1 MKTLDEVIKALELCT
16 SPVLEDGCIHGC
28 PYSDLTNECA
38 CDYNAIPQMQK
49 DALHYLKEYREHLK
63 WQAYEEYCLA
73 EEKKKIKQAY
83 EQGYA
88 QAKHD
93 DEVSRSWEESYR
105 QSQMP
110 WNHYTEMG
118 G

>member
-1 MKTLDEVIKALELCT
+1 MKTLDEVIAMMEYEA
-16 SPVLEDGCIHGC
+16 S
-28 PYSDLTNECA
+28 
-38 CDYNAIPQMQK
+38 YNSEEQGNHDA
-49 DALHYLKEYREHLK
+49 DALHYLKEYHEHLK
-63 WQAYEEYCLA
+63 WQAYEEHCLIEEKKKIKAEEKKKIKA

>member
-1 MKTLDEVIKALELCT
+1 MKTLDEVITALDICKNFSYCT
-16 SPVLEDGCIHGC
+16 HPQKGEC
-28 PYSDLTNECA
+28 PYLNEDNSCVQDDL
-38 CDYNAIPQMQK
+38 YK
-49 DALHYLKEYREHLK
+49 DALHYLKEYHEHLK
-63 WQAYEEYCLA
+63 WQAYEENCLA

-83 EQGYA
+83 EQGYT

-93 DEVSRSWEESYR
+93 DEVARRWAESYR

-110 WNHYTEMG
+110 WNQGYCEMG

>member
-1 MKTLDEVIKALELCT
+1 METLDEVIATMEYEA
-16 SPVLEDGCIHGC
+16 S
-28 PYSDLTNECA
+28 
-38 CDYNAIPQMQK
+38 YNSGEQRIYDA
-49 DALHYLKEYREHLK
+49 DALHYLKEYHEHLK
-63 WQAYEEYCLA
+63 WQAYEEHSLVEEKKKIKA

>member
-1 MKTLDEVIKALELCT
+1 MKTIDEVINALEICGHDEF
-16 SPVLEDGCIHGC
+16 PKC
-28 PYSDLTNECA
+28 PYFDKEHWRCCEDHMRSIYPLKT
-38 CDYNAIPQMQK
+38 
-49 DALHYLKEYREHLK
+49 DALHYLKEYHEHLK
-63 WQAYEEYCLA
+63 WQAYEEHCLA

>member
-1 MKTLDEVIKALELCT
+1 MKTLDEVIEAME
-16 SPVLEDGCIHGC
+16 
-28 PYSDLTNECA
+28 A
-38 CDYNAIPQMQK
+38 CLNDSCRTPSVCETCSYTDPDSCCGLDEMNR
-49 DALHYLKEYREHLK
+49 DALHYLKEYHEYLK
-63 WQAYEEYCLA
+63 WQAHEKHCLA

-93 DEVSRSWEESYR
+93 DEVNRRWEESYR

-110 WNHYTEMG
+110 WNKGYCEMG

>member
-1 MKTLDEVIKALELCT
+1 MKTLDEVIKAFEYT
-16 SPVLEDGCIHGC
+16 YENDPTAWTYGV
-28 PYSDLTNECA
+28 
-38 CDYNAIPQMQK
+38 
-49 DALHYLKEYREHLK
+49 DALHYLKEYQEHLK
-63 WQAYEEYCLA
+63 WQAYEEHCLA

-83 EQGYA
+83 EQWYT

-93 DEVSRSWEESYR
+93 DEVSRRWEKSYR

-110 WNHYTEMG
+110 WNQGYCEMG

>member
-1 MKTLDEVIKALELCT
+1 MKTLDEVIQEFENREMF
-16 SPVLEDGCIHGC
+16 VQYYMQDGSQ
-28 PYSDLTNECA
+28 YSS
-38 CDYNAIPQMQK
+38 
-49 DALHYLKEYREHLK
+49 DALHYLKEYHEHLK
-63 WQAYEEYCLA
+63 HCLT

-93 DEVSRSWEESYR
+93 DEVSRKWEESYR

>member
-1 MKTLDEVIKALELCT
+1 MKMLDEVIEELRDQMGLGD
-16 SPVLEDGCIHGC
+16 PVI
-28 PYSDLTNECA
+28 A
-38 CDYNAIPQMQK
+38 
-49 DALHYLKEYREHLK
+49 DALYYLKEYCEHLK
-63 WQAYEEYCLA
+63 WQAYEEHCLA

-93 DEVSRSWEESYR
+93 DEVDRNWEESYR

>member
-1 MKTLDEVIKALELCT
+1 MKTLDEVIKAWEICDET
-16 SPVLEDGCIHGC
+16 VTANCPDC
-28 PYSDLTNECA
+28 PYNIDCENVPGEDLKADT
-38 CDYNAIPQMQK
+38 
-49 DALHYLKEYREHLK
+49 LHYLKEYNEHLK
-63 WQAYEEYCLA
+63 WEAYEEHCLT

-88 QAKHD
+88 QAKQD
-93 DEVSRSWEESYR
+93 DEVSRRWEESYR

-110 WNHYTEMG
+110 WNQGYCEMG

>member
-1 MKTLDEVIKALELCT
+1 MERETIKTLDEVIATMEYEA
-16 SPVLEDGCIHGC
+16 S
-28 PYSDLTNECA
+28 
-38 CDYNAIPQMQK
+38 YNNGEQRSYDA

-63 WQAYEEYCLA
+63 WQTYEEHCLA
-73 EEKKKIKQAY
+73 EDKKKIKQAY

>member
-1 MKTLDEVIKALELCT
+1 MKTLNEVIKSLE
-16 SPVLEDGCIHGC
+16 
-28 PYSDLTNECA
+28 ECMT
-38 CDYNAIPQMQK
+38 DDAIESEGICLAT
-49 DALHYLKEYREHLK
+49 DSLYYLKEYREHLK
-63 WQAYEEYCLA
+63 WQAYEEHCLA

-88 QAKHD
+88 QAKQD
-93 DEVSRSWEESYR
+93 DAVARSWEESYR

>member
-1 MKTLDEVIKALELCT
+1 MERETVKTLDEVIKAIEYCINNN
-16 SPVLEDGCIHGC
+16 GCMEC
-28 PYSDLTNECA
+28 PYSNNDANGC
-38 CDYNAIPQMQK
+38 YGN
-49 DALHYLKEYREHLK
+49 DALHYLKKYHEHLK
-63 WQAYEEYCLA
+63 WQAYEEHCLA

-93 DEVSRSWEESYR
+93 DEVSRRWEESYR

>member
-1 MKTLDEVIKALELCT
+1 MKTLDEVIKALE
-16 SPVLEDGCIHGC
+16 IHHTTPDCEGC
-28 PYSDLTNECA
+28 PYENCEIRGCYDA
-38 CDYNAIPQMQK
+38 

-63 WQAYEEYCLA
+63 WQAYEEHCLA

-88 QAKHD
+88 KAKHD
-93 DEVSRSWEESYR
+93 DEVSRRWEESYR

>member
-1 MKTLDEVIKALELCT
+1 MKTLDEVIATMEYE
-16 SPVLEDGCIHGC
+16 S
-28 PYSDLTNECA
+28 S
-38 CDYNAIPQMQK
+38 YNSGEQRSYDT

-63 WQAYEEYCLA
+63 WQAYEEHCLA

-93 DEVSRSWEESYR
+93 DEVYRRWEESYR

>member
-1 MKTLDEVIKALELCT
+1 MKTLDELITVMDHVEFCCT
-16 SPVLEDGCIHGC
+16 NCKLQFDCDEV
-28 PYSDLTNECA
+28 ECFL
-38 CDYNAIPQMQK
+38 D
-49 DALHYLKEYREHLK
+49 DALYYLKEYQEHLK
-63 WQAYEEYCLA
+63 WHAYEEHCLA
-73 EEKKKIKQAY
+73 EEKKKIKQVY

-93 DEVSRSWEESYR
+93 DDFARSWEESYR

>member
-1 MKTLDEVIKALELCT
+1 MKTLNELIKSFELSCGKK
-16 SPVLEDGCIHGC
+16 DCKQC
-28 PYSDLTNECA
+28 PYDDECLDHHV
-38 CDYNAIPQMQK
+38 CECYERMN
-49 DALHYLKEYREHLK
+49 DALHYLKEYHEHLK
-63 WQAYEEYCLA
+63 WQAHKKHYLV

-88 QAKHD
+88 QAKQD
-93 DEVSRSWEESYR
+93 DAVARSWKESYR

-118 G
+118 E

>member
-1 MKTLDEVIKALELCT
+1 MKTLDEVIATMEYEA
-16 SPVLEDGCIHGC
+16 S
-28 PYSDLTNECA
+28 
-38 CDYNAIPQMQK
+38 YNSGEQRNYDA
-49 DALHYLKEYREHLK
+49 DALHYLKEYHEHLK
-63 WQAYEEYCLA
+63 WQAYEEHCLA
-73 EEKKKIKQAY
+73 EDKKKIKQAY

-93 DEVSRSWEESYR
+93 DEVHRRWEESYK

>member
-1 MKTLDEVIKALELCT
+1 MKMLDEVISTL
-16 SPVLEDGCIHGC
+16 DGCFLKNRKEWCIENC
-28 PYSDLTNECA
+28 PYLQNDE
-38 CDYNAIPQMQK
+38 QMCRRNVLS
-49 DALHYLKEYREHLK
+49 DALYYLEEYHEHLK
-63 WQAYEEYCLA
+63 WQAYEEHCLA

-88 QAKHD
+88 QAKQD
-93 DEVSRSWEESYR
+93 DAVARSWEESYR

>member
-1 MKTLDEVIKALELCT
+1 MKTLGEVIKANECCDHGEPD
-16 SPVLEDGCIHGC
+16 SRCEDC
-28 PYSDLTNECA
+28 PYNGLGA
-38 CDYNAIPQMQK
+38 CCQERESNA
-49 DALHYLKEYREHLK
+49 LYYLKEYHEHLK
-63 WQAYEEYCLA
+63 WQAYEEHCLA

-83 EQGYA
+83 EQGYT

-93 DEVSRSWEESYR
+93 DAVARSWEESYR

>member
-1 MKTLDEVIKALELCT
+1 MKTLDEVIKAFEDCFGDGRIVISPLEVE
-16 SPVLEDGCIHGC
+16 P
-28 PYSDLTNECA
+28 
-38 CDYNAIPQMQK
+38 DYGS
-49 DALHYLKEYREHLK
+49 DALHYLKEYQEHLK
-63 WQAYEEYCLA
+63 WQAYEEHCLA
-73 EEKKKIKQAY
+73 EERKKIKQAY

-93 DEVSRSWEESYR
+93 DEVSRRWDESYR

>member
-1 MKTLDEVIKALELCT
+1 MKTLDEVI
-16 SPVLEDGCIHGC
+16 
-28 PYSDLTNECA
+28 
-38 CDYNAIPQMQK
+38 DYCEGKQILGEWVGIA

-83 EQGYA
+83 EQVYT

-93 DEVSRSWEESYR
+93 DEVSRRWEESYR

-110 WNHYTEMG
+110 WNKGYCEMG

>member
-1 MKTLDEVIKALELCT
+1 MKTLDEVIQEFENREMF
-16 SPVLEDGCIHGC
+16 VQYYMQDGSQ
-28 PYSDLTNECA
+28 YSS
-38 CDYNAIPQMQK
+38 
-49 DALHYLKEYREHLK
+49 DALYYLKEYREHLK
-63 WQAYEEYCLA
+63 WQAYEEHCLA

-93 DEVSRSWEESYR
+93 DEVSRRWDESYR

>member
-1 MKTLDEVIKALELCT
+1 MKTLDEVIKALEYCT
-16 SPVLEDGCIHGC
+16 GFDFVRCQDC
-28 PYSDLTNECA
+28 PGYSEPDCGVQN
-38 CDYNAIPQMQK
+38 
-49 DALHYLKEYREHLK
+49 DALHYLKEYHEHLK
-63 WQAYEEYCLA
+63 WQAYEEHCLA

>member
-1 MKTLDEVIKALELCT
+1 MKTLDEVIKANECCDHGEPD
-16 SPVLEDGCIHGC
+16 SRCEDCPYNGIGACVLERE
-28 PYSDLTNECA
+28 T
-38 CDYNAIPQMQK
+38 
-49 DALHYLKEYREHLK
+49 DALHYLKEYHEHLK
-63 WQAYEEYCLA
+63 WQAYEEHCLA

-83 EQGYA
+83 EQGYT

-93 DEVSRSWEESYR
+93 DEVSRRWEESYR

-110 WNHYTEMG
+110 WNQGYCEMG

>member
-1 MKTLDEVIKALELCT
+1 MKTLDEVIATMEYEA
-16 SPVLEDGCIHGC
+16 S
-28 PYSDLTNECA
+28 
-38 CDYNAIPQMQK
+38 YNSGEQRSYDA
-49 DALHYLKEYREHLK
+49 DALRYLKEYHEHLK
-63 WQAYEEYCLA
+63 WQAYEEHCLA

>member
-1 MKTLDEVIKALELCT
+1 MKTLDEVIETA
-16 SPVLEDGCIHGC
+16 
-28 PYSDLTNECA
+28 PYIGTEWTN
-38 CDYNAIPQMQK
+38 

-83 EQGYA
+83 EQEYV

-93 DEVSRSWEESYR
+93 NEVTKRWEESYR

-110 WNHYTEMG
+110 WNYYTEMG

>member
-1 MKTLDEVIKALELCT
+1 MKTLDEVIEKFETCN
-16 SPVLEDGCIHGC
+16 SSVYCCSEC
-28 PYSDLTNECA
+28 PYINEICS
-38 CDYNAIPQMQK
+38 CDP
-49 DALHYLKEYREHLK
+49 DALHYLKEYNEHLK
-63 WQAYEEYCLA
+63 WQAYEEHCLA

-88 QAKHD
+88 QAKQD
-93 DEVSRSWEESYR
+93 DEVSRRWEESYR

-110 WNHYTEMG
+110 WNQGYCEMG

>member
-1 MKTLDEVIKALELCT
+1 MKTLEEVIKALEICT
-16 SPVLEDGCIHGC
+16 SSKQCTDGC
-28 PYSDLTNECA
+28 PYSRDECPTYA
-38 CDYNAIPQMQK
+38 PEN
-49 DALHYLKEYREHLK
+49 DALHYLKEYHEHLK
-63 WQAYEEYCLA
+63 RQAYEEHCLA

-93 DEVSRSWEESYR
+93 DAVDRRWEESYR

-110 WNHYTEMG
+110 WNQGCEMG

>member
-1 MKTLDEVIKALELCT
+1 MKTLNEVISAFEQCKGDKC
-16 SPVLEDGCIHGC
+16 
-28 PYSDLTNECA
+28 YECA
-38 CDYNAIPQMQK
+38 YHEKVHTNSCIAKRDS
-49 DALHYLKEYREHLK
+49 DALYYLKEYHEHLK
-63 WQAYEEYCLA
+63 WQAYEEHCLA

-83 EQGYA
+83 EQGYT

-93 DEVSRSWEESYR
+93 DDFARSWEESYK

-110 WNHYTEMG
+110 WNKYPEMG

>member
-1 MKTLDEVIKALELCT
+1 MKTLDEVIKALEKCMA
-16 SPVLEDGCIHGC
+16 D
-28 PYSDLTNECA
+28 D
-38 CDYNAIPQMQK
+38 AIESEGFYLAT
-49 DALHYLKEYREHLK
+49 DALYYLKEYQEHLK
-63 WQAYEEYCLA
+63 WQAYEEHCLA

-88 QAKHD
+88 KAKQD
-93 DEVSRSWEESYR
+93 DAVAKSWEESYR

>member
-1 MKTLDEVIKALELCT
+1 MQTLDEVI
-16 SPVLEDGCIHGC
+16 EDVDYLNDDNHK
-28 PYSDLTNECA
+28 
-38 CDYNAIPQMQK
+38 CDNCQWEKQRFICSRDQCVYL
-49 DALHYLKEYREHLK
+49 DALHYLKEYHEHLK
-63 WQAYEEYCLA
+63 WQTYAEHYLA

-93 DEVSRSWEESYR
+93 DEVTRRWEESYR

-110 WNHYTEMG
+110 WNQGYCEMG

>member
-1 MKTLDEVIKALELCT
+1 MKTLDEVIKANECCNNDNRC
-16 SPVLEDGCIHGC
+16 EEC
-28 PYSDLTNECA
+28 PYNGLGVCA
-38 CDYNAIPQMQK
+38 LERQL

-63 WQAYEEYCLA
+63 WQAYEEHCLA
-73 EEKKKIKQAY
+73 DEKKKIKQAY

-93 DEVSRSWEESYR
+93 DEVSSRWEESYR

>member
-1 MKTLDEVIKALELCT
+1 MKTLDEVIKVFEDCFGDGRIVISPLEVE
-16 SPVLEDGCIHGC
+16 PGYG
-28 PYSDLTNECA
+28 A
-38 CDYNAIPQMQK
+38 
-49 DALHYLKEYREHLK
+49 DALYYLKEYHEHLK
-63 WQAYEEYCLA
+63 WQAYEEHCLA

-93 DEVSRSWEESYR
+93 DEVARHWEESYR

>member
-1 MKTLDEVIKALELCT
+1 MKTLDEVIKAWSICF
-16 SPVLEDGCIHGC
+16 SDNGRNDCMGC
-28 PYSDLTNECA
+28 PYADEDGEAA
-38 CDYNAIPQMQK
+38 CFNHDRT
-49 DALHYLKEYREHLK
+49 DAMHYLKEYREYLS
-63 WQAYEEYCLA
+63 

-83 EQGYA
+83 EQGYT

-93 DEVSRSWEESYR
+93 DEVSRRWDESYR

-110 WNHYTEMG
+110 WNKGYCEMG

>member
-1 MKTLDEVIKALELCT
+1 MRTLDEVIKAFEYCLKPDQMGNCN
-16 SPVLEDGCIHGC
+16 VNC
-28 PYSDLTNECA
+28 PYIHC
-38 CDYNAIPQMQK
+38 CDPESVAIKK
-49 DALHYLKEYREHLK
+49 DALHYLKEYHEHLK
-63 WQAYEEYCLA
+63 WQAYEEHCLA

-93 DEVSRSWEESYR
+93 DEVSRHWEESYR

-110 WNHYTEMG
+110 WNQRYCEMG